1 MPKWQIEILLLWKV
15 DKPKHN
21 EYYVQIM
28 NMQSKYFN
36 FNDNLKSKHV
46 SSSHYTGW
54 NGLLIIKLNITKD
67 GIIDN
72 DYIETNFPEIFNKEK
87 VVVLISGKLLVDFKN
102 KQKTLEEYD
111 SINYFSDQLKYS
123 LTCLEDA
130 ELFIISAK
138 KIENSTSNDLLFFN
152 FKKDIKVVDLWGGK
166 IISRPYEGKK
176 LNIVLFEIKKGFQFE
191 DKGHLNEQVT
201 WLING
206 SMNFYVRD
214 IKKQLLSYEG
224 VDIGSYDLHGGF
236 SDGAIG
242 FDVFYPKREEK
253 KYKNNILNKVHR
265 SIETHGYVKT
275 FYRILKYPF
284 V

>member
-1 MPKWQIEILLLWKV
+1 MSKWLIEILLSWKV
-15 DKPKHN
+15 DKTKCN

-28 NMQSKYFN
+28 NIQSKYFN
-36 FNDNLKSKHV
+36 FDNNLESKHV
-46 SSSHYTGW
+46 SSSHYSGW
-54 NGLLIIKLNITKD
+54 NGLLIIKLNIIKG

-72 DYIETNFPEIFNKEK
+72 DYIKNNFPEIFNKEK
-87 VVVLISGKLLVDFKN
+87 IVVLVSGKLLVDFKKN
-102 KQKTLEEYD
+102 QKTLEEYD
-111 SINYFSDQLKYS
+111 SINYFSDVSKYS
-123 LTCLEDA
+123 FTCLEDA

-138 KIENSTSNDLLFFN
+138 KIENSTNNDLLFFN
-152 FKKDIKVVDLWGGK
+152 FKKDLTAIDLWGGK

-191 DKGHLNEQVT
+191 DKGHINEQVT
-201 WLING
+201 WLIDG

-214 IKKQLLSYEG
+214 IKKQLLPYEG
-224 VDIGSYDLHGGF
+224 VDIGPYDLHGGL

-265 SIETHGYVKT
+265 SIDTHGYIHT